1 MHVEGVVLEACDPL
15 CKPFLLVLS
24 VRKHLS
30 SSVIERLLMR
40 KDPNREKRV
49 RSPDQT
55 RTRVLAAEI
64 YCSIGIDRNTPSGEK
79 FERGLWFWCFDGIWI
94 WNWNME
100 TKREMR

>member
-30 SSVIERLLMR
+30 SSVIERLLIR
-40 KDPNREKRV
+40 NDPNREKRV

-55 RTRVLAAEI
+55 RTRALEAEI
-64 YCSIGIDRNTPSGEK
+64 YCSIGIGRNTSSDFGESLLEG
-79 FERGLWFWCFDGIWI
+79 FGFLVFRWDLELEYGI
-94 WNWNME
+94 E
-100 TKREMR
+100 TR